1 MIEWLKGYGGVVVQY
16 KCEII
21 VTLLVGCIIGIIL
34 GYFFNTAI
42 RDGVNAVVRKLDNAV
57 LIFSL
62 FIAVLCMVLALV
74 YKEEQVSI
82 QVLSFY
88 SSFVFAWLLTKKSAK
103 EEFKK
108 TQHKV
113 AKNTYRHIEDVET
126 AAIITRDRL
135 YECQQGLKDNKDYTI
150 DIDGL
155 IDNVDVILTGIRSNK
170 KDWEDMLKKSY
181 RDKIRQE
188 EDPEAKLAHV
198 RRKKEEVKPPEKEV
212 FKQAFS
218 DTELKE
224 SQSR

>member
-1 MIEWLKGYGGVVVQY
+1 MIDWLNGYHIVITENT
-16 KCEII
+16 CEII
-21 VTLLVGCIIGIIL
+21 VTFLVGCVVGVL
-34 GYFFNTAI
+34 VGYFLNVAI
-42 RDGVNAVVRKLDNAV
+42 KNGINAIVRKLDNVV
-57 LIFSL
+57 LVFSL
-62 FIAVLCMVLALV
+62 FIAILCMTLALV
-74 YKEEQVSI
+74 YKEEQVSVQI
-82 QVLSFY
+82 LSFY

-135 YECQQGLKDNKDYTI
+135 YECQQGLKDNKEYTI

-198 RRKKEEVKPPEKEV
+198 RRKKENVKPPEKEV